1 MYILGVSCYYHDSAA
16 AILKDGELIA
26 ASEEERFSR
35 KKHDFGYPTLA
46 IQFCLEEAGI
56 TTHDLDYVVF
66 YEKPLQ
72 KFERIMMTT
81 LQTFP
86 QSYPVFRES
95 MVAWF
100 NEKLWIKGELLTK
113 LDIPDEKLL
122 FVEHHLSHAASA
134 FFCSPYEEAAVLTVD
149 GVGEW
154 TTTTIGKGTAV
165 WEQTPD
171 GVPGT
176 QQSNAI
182 ELFHEQK
189 FPHSLGL
196 LYSAFT
202 AFLGFRVNN
211 GEYKVMGMSP
221 YGKPTRMDDVYKVFN
236 IADDASFRLNMDYF
250 TFHKSTHRTFSNK
263 FTDLFGE
270 PRVHDSTF
278 YTPTTHP
285 LKDHPQWDQKTADQN
300 QYYADIAASIQ
311 RVTEDAMLKMVAH
324 AYEQTGLKNLC
335 IAGGVALNSVANGR
349 IMREGP
355 FESVYIQPAAGDAG
369 GALGAA
375 LYAYHVLL
383 GKPRTFF
390 MESAY
395 WGKSYSYDEH
405 KAAIEDYGYKYEYV
419 GDIDKVAEHMVDDML
434 EKRVIG
440 LYQGRFEWGPRALG
454 NRSIMADPRGAEM
467 KGIVN
472 ERIKF
477 REPFR
482 PFAPVV
488 LEERAPEFWE
498 DLDDHKRTYP
508 YRFMLSVCRTKPGQG
523 EKIQAVDHEG
533 SGRIQTVRR
542 EWNPLYY
549 RAIELFGEATGVPV
563 LLNTSF
569 NLRGEPIVTTPTNA
583 LNTFTQSDIDTL
595 YMDGFIVRKS
605 QNKTSA
611 IKKPEITFAK
621 D

>member
-16 AILKDGELIA
+16 AILKDGVLVA

-46 IQFCLEEAGI
+46 IAFCLEQAGI
-56 TTHDLDYVVF
+56 TAQDLDYVVF

-72 KFERIMMTT
+72 KFERILMTT

-100 NEKLWIKGELLTK
+100 NEKLWIKGELLSK

-154 TTTTIGKGTAV
+154 TTTTLGTATAV
-165 WEQTPD
+165 WDQTPE
-171 GVPGT
+171 GTPGT
-176 QQSNAI
+176 QKSNGI
-182 ELFHEQK
+182 ELFQEMK
-189 FPHSLGL
+189 FPHSIGL

-250 TFHKSTHRTFSNK
+250 TFHKSTSRTFSNK
-263 FTDLFGE
+263 FIDLFGE
-270 PRVHDSTF
+270 PRVHDSIF
-278 YTPTTHP
+278 YTPTTNP
-285 LKDHPQWDQKTADQN
+285 KKDHPQWDQRTAERN

-324 AYEQTGLKNLC
+324 AYKQTGLKNLC

-383 GKPRTFF
+383 GKPRKFF

-395 WGKSYSYDEH
+395 WGKSYSHDEH
-405 KAAIEDYGYKYEYV
+405 KAAIEDYGYSYEYV
-419 GDIDKVAEHMVDDML
+419 DDIDKVAEHMVDDML
-434 EKRVIG
+434 GKRVIG

-454 NRSIMADPRGAEM
+454 NRSIMADPRSADM

-488 LEERAPEFWE
+488 LEDRAPEFWE
-498 DLDDHKRTYP
+498 DLEDHKKTYP
-508 YRFMLSVCRTKPGQG
+508 YRYMLAVCRTKPGQG

-605 QNKTSA
+605 QNKNAA
-611 IKKPEITFAK
+611 IKRPEITFAK

>member
-16 AILKDGELIA
+16 AILRDGELIA

-35 KKHDFGYPTLA
+35 VKHDFGYPTQA
-46 IQFCLEEAGI
+46 IAYCLEEAGI
-56 TTHDLDYVVF
+56 TAQDLDYVVF
-66 YEKPLQ
+66 YEKPLL
-72 KFERIMMTT
+72 KFERILMTT

-95 MVAWF
+95 MVSWF

-113 LDIPDEKLL
+113 LDIPNEKLL

-134 FFCSPYEEAAVLTVD
+134 FYCSPYEEAAVLTVD

-154 TTTTIGKGTAV
+154 TTTTIGKATAV
-165 WEQTPD
+165 WDKTPD
-171 GVPGT
+171 GTPGT
-176 QQSNAI
+176 KTTNAI

-211 GEYKVMGMSP
+211 GEYKVMGMAP

-236 IADDASFRLNMDYF
+236 MADDASFRLNMDYF
-250 TFHKSTHRTFSNK
+250 TFHKSTSKTFGRK

-285 LKDHPQWDQKTADQN
+285 LKDHPQWDQKTAEKN

-383 GKPRTFF
+383 GKPRKFF

-395 WGKSYSYDEH
+395 WGKSYTHDEH
-405 KAAIEDYGYKYEYV
+405 KAAIEDYGYSYEYV
-419 GDIDKVAEHMVDDML
+419 DDINKVAEYMVDDML

-440 LYQGRFEWGPRALG
+440 LFQGRFEWGPRALG
-454 NRSIMADPRGAEM
+454 NRSIMADPRRAEM

-488 LEERAPEFWE
+488 LEDRAPEFWE
-498 DLDDHKRTYP
+498 DLDDHKKTYP

-595 YMDGFIVRKS
+595 YMDGFVIRKS
-605 QNKTSA
+605 QNKNST
-611 IKKPEITFAK
+611 IKRPEITFAK